1 MELEFFQV
9 VLPIVI
15 DVLLIV
21 LITVGIIIGIKCIYI
36 MDKAK
41 DILQNVEDKVNTLN
55 GLFAAIALVNDK
67 INLVGEKIYSLFE
80 GILAKFVNK
89 KKRDLEEEAELE
101 EILNEEMEDY

>member
-1 MELEFFQV
+1 MELEVFQV

-15 DVLLIV
+15 DILLIV
-21 LITVGIIIGIKCIYI
+21 LITIGIIIGVKCIYI

-41 DILQNVEDKVNTLN
+41 AILQNVEDKVNSLN
-55 GLFAAIALVNDK
+55 GIFAAIALVNDK
-67 INLVGEKIYSLFE
+67 ITYVGEKIVSLFDN
-80 GILAKFVNK
+80 IISKFTSK